1 MLLDYNCDL
10 ILHRT
15 IPLYIGIFDF
25 IVNTGNTREMENN
38 DRQIELKFQK
48 FFTANFPK
56 VKNFAQMLL
65 KSEAEAE
72 DVAQDV
78 FCKLWLQP
86 EIWLD
91 TDRDLDNYIFIMTRN
106 IVLNIFKHQQIEQ
119 EYQDEVIE
127 KTFLY
132 ELTEKEEVLNNVYYK
147 EMLMIIQLT
156 LEKMPKRRRLI
167 FELSRFRGLSHK
179 EIADKLDVSIR
190 TIEHQVYLA
199 LIELKKILILFL
211 FFSNIFK

>member
-1 MLLDYNCDL
+1 
-10 ILHRT
+10 
-15 IPLYIGIFDF
+15 
-25 IVNTGNTREMENN
+25 MENI
-38 DRQIELKFQK
+38 DRQNEMKFQR

-91 TDRDLDNYIFIMTRN
+91 NDKELDGYIFIMTRN
-106 IVLNIFKHQQIEQ
+106 IILNIFKHQQIEQ
-119 EYQDEVIE
+119 EYQEEAFDKAI
-127 KTFLY
+127 LY
-132 ELTEKEEVLNNVYYK
+132 ELTDREEILNNVYYK
-147 EMLMIIQLT
+147 ELLMIVQLT

-179 EIADKLDVSIR
+179 EIAEKLDVSIR
-190 TIEHQVYLA
+190 TIEHQIYLA
-199 LIELKKILILFL
+199 LIELKKTLLVFVFFL
-211 FFSNIFK
+211 QYF

>member
-1 MLLDYNCDL
+1 M
-10 ILHRT
+10 
-15 IPLYIGIFDF
+15 PLYIGIIDF
-25 IVNTGNTREMENN
+25 IVNTGNTREMEND

-91 TDRDLDNYIFIMTRN
+91 TDKDLDNYLFILTRN

-119 EYQDEVIE
+119 EYQDEVVE
-127 KTFLY
+127 RTFLY
-132 ELTEKEEVLNNVYYK
+132 ELTEKEEILNNVYYK
-147 EMLMIIQLT
+147 EMLMIVQLT

-167 FELSRFRGLSHK
+167 FKLSRFKGLSHK

-190 TIEHQVYLA
+190 TIEHQVYLV
-199 LIELKKILILFL
+199 LIELKKILVLFI

>member
-1 MLLDYNCDL
+1 M
-10 ILHRT
+10 
-15 IPLYIGIFDF
+15 PLYIGIIDF
-25 IVNTGNTREMENN
+25 IVNTGNTREMEND

-91 TDRDLDNYIFIMTRN
+91 TDKDLDNYLFILTRN

-119 EYQDEVIE
+119 EYQDEVVE
-127 KTFLY
+127 RTFLY
-132 ELTEKEEVLNNVYYK
+132 ELTEKEEILNNVYYK

-167 FELSRFRGLSHK
+167 FKLSRFKGLSHK

-199 LIELKKILILFL
+199 LIELKKILVLFI

>member
-1 MLLDYNCDL
+1 
-10 ILHRT
+10 
-15 IPLYIGIFDF
+15 
-25 IVNTGNTREMENN
+25 MENN
-38 DRQIELKFQK
+38 DRQIELKFQS

-65 KSEAEAE
+65 KSDAEAE

-78 FCKLWLQP
+78 FCKLWLQR

-91 TDRDLDNYIFIMTRN
+91 TDRDLDNYLFILTRN

-119 EYQDEVIE
+119 EYQDEVVE
-127 KTFLY
+127 RTLLY
-132 ELTEKEEVLNNVYYK
+132 ELTEKEEILNNVYYK
-147 EMLMIIQLT
+147 EMLMIVQLT

-167 FELSRFRGLSHK
+167 FILSRFKGLSHK

-211 FFSNIFK
+211 FFLKYF

>member
-1 MLLDYNCDL
+1 
-10 ILHRT
+10 
-15 IPLYIGIFDF
+15 
-25 IVNTGNTREMENN
+25 MENN
-38 DRQIELKFQK
+38 DKQIELKFQR
-48 FFTANFPK
+48 FFIANFPK

-86 EIWLD
+86 ELWLD
-91 TDRDLDNYIFIMTRN
+91 NDKELDNYIFIMTRN
-106 IVLNIFKHQQIEQ
+106 IVLNIFKHQQVEQ
-119 EYQDEVIE
+119 DYQEEIME
-127 KTFLY
+127 KTLLY

-147 EMLMIIQLT
+147 EMLMIVQLT
-156 LEKMPKRRRLI
+156 LEKMPKRRRMI

-179 EIADKLDVSIR
+179 EIADKLEVSIR

-199 LIELKKILILFL
+199 LIDLKKILLLFI
-211 FFSNIFK
+211 FFSNIFKQYLRGGCI

>member
-1 MLLDYNCDL
+1 
-10 ILHRT
+10 
-15 IPLYIGIFDF
+15 
-25 IVNTGNTREMENN
+25 MENN
-38 DRQIELKFQK
+38 DKQIELKFQK

-65 KSEAEAE
+65 KSEIEAE

-91 TDRDLDNYIFIMTRN
+91 NDKELDNYIFIMTRN

-132 ELTEKEEVLNNVYYK
+132 ELTEKEEILNNVYYK

-156 LEKMPKRRRLI
+156 LEKMPKRRKLI

-179 EIADKLDVSIR
+179 EIADKLDVSTR

-199 LIELKKILILFL
+199 LIELKKILLLFV
-211 FFSNIFK
+211 FFSQIFLSSLCTVVVFSI

>member
-1 MLLDYNCDL
+1 
-10 ILHRT
+10 
-15 IPLYIGIFDF
+15 
-25 IVNTGNTREMENN
+25 MENSN
-38 DRQIELKFQK
+38 KQIELKFQR
-48 FFTANFPK
+48 FFTVNFPK
-56 VKNFAQMLL
+56 VKRFAQMLL

-91 TDRDLDNYIFIMTRN
+91 NDKDLDNYLFIMTRN
-106 IVLNIFKHQQIEQ
+106 IVLNIFKHQQIQQ

-127 KTFLY
+127 KTLLY
-132 ELTEKEEVLNNVYYK
+132 ELTEKEDILDNIYYR

-167 FELSRFRGLSHK
+167 FELSRFKGLSHK
-179 EIADKLDVSIR
+179 EIAENLGVSIR

-199 LIELKKILILFL
+199 LIELKKVLL
-211 FFSNIFK
+211 FFIFFSSIFK

>member
-1 MLLDYNCDL
+1 
-10 ILHRT
+10 
-15 IPLYIGIFDF
+15 
-25 IVNTGNTREMENN
+25 
-38 DRQIELKFQK
+38 
-48 FFTANFPK
+48 
-56 VKNFAQMLL
+56 MLL

-91 TDRDLDNYIFIMTRN
+91 TDKDLDNYLFILTRN

-127 KTFLY
+127 KTILY
-132 ELTEKEEVLNNVYYK
+132 ELAEKEEVLNNVYYK

-199 LIELKKILILFL
+199 LIELKKILILFI
-211 FFSNIFK
+211 FFLKYF

>member
-1 MLLDYNCDL
+1 
-10 ILHRT
+10 
-15 IPLYIGIFDF
+15 
-25 IVNTGNTREMENN
+25 MENN
-38 DRQIELKFQK
+38 DRQIELKFQG

-127 KTFLY
+127 KTILY

-147 EMLMIIQLT
+147 EMLMIIRLT

-199 LIELKKILILFL
+199 LIELKKILILFI
-211 FFSNIFK
+211 FFLKYF

>member
-1 MLLDYNCDL
+1 MQFN
-10 ILHRT
+10 ILHWV

>member
-1 MLLDYNCDL
+1 MA
-10 ILHRT
+10 
-15 IPLYIGIFDF
+15 
-25 IVNTGNTREMENN
+25 NN
-38 DRQIELKFQK
+38 DKQTELKFQR

-65 KSEAEAE
+65 KSEADAE

-86 EIWLD
+86 ELWLD
-91 TDRDLDNYIFIMTRN
+91 NDKELDNYIFIMTRN
-106 IVLNIFKHQQIEQ
+106 IVLNIFKHQQVEQ
-119 EYQDEVIE
+119 EYQSEVIE
-127 KTFLY
+127 KTLLY
-132 ELTEKEEVLNNVYYK
+132 ELTEKEEILNNVYYK

-190 TIEHQVYLA
+190 TIEHQIYLA
-199 LIELKKILILFL
+199 LIELKKVLLFFI
-211 FFSNIFK
+211 FFSNILSSVCVIIVFSI

>member
-1 MLLDYNCDL
+1 M
-10 ILHRT
+10 
-15 IPLYIGIFDF
+15 PLYIGIIDF
-25 IVNTGNTREMENN
+25 IVNTGNTREMEND

-91 TDRDLDNYIFIMTRN
+91 TDKDLDNYLFILTRN

-119 EYQDEVIE
+119 EYQDEVVE
-127 KTFLY
+127 RTFLY
-132 ELTEKEEVLNNVYYK
+132 ELTEKEEILNNVYYK
-147 EMLMIIQLT
+147 EMLMIVQLT

-167 FELSRFRGLSHK
+167 FKLSRFKGLSHK

-199 LIELKKILILFL
+199 LIELKKVLLFFI

>member
-1 MLLDYNCDL
+1 
-10 ILHRT
+10 
-15 IPLYIGIFDF
+15 
-25 IVNTGNTREMENN
+25 MENN
-38 DRQIELKFQK
+38 DKQIELKFQK
-48 FFTANFPK
+48 FFTLNFPK

-65 KSEAEAE
+65 KSETDAE

-86 EIWLD
+86 ELWLD
-91 TDRDLDNYIFIMTRN
+91 NDKELDNYIFIMTRN
-106 IVLNIFKHQQIEQ
+106 IVLNIFKHQQVEQ
-119 EYQDEVIE
+119 EYQS
-127 KTFLY
+127 
-132 ELTEKEEVLNNVYYK
+132 ELVEKEEILNNVYYK

-199 LIELKKILILFL
+199 LIELKKVLL
-211 FFSNIFK
+211 FFIFFLQYF

>member
-1 MLLDYNCDL
+1 M
-10 ILHRT
+10 
-15 IPLYIGIFDF
+15 PLYIGIIDF
-25 IVNTGNTREMENN
+25 IVNTENTREMEND

-91 TDRDLDNYIFIMTRN
+91 TDKDLDNYLFILTRN

-119 EYQDEVIE
+119 EYQDEVVE
-127 KTFLY
+127 RTFLY
-132 ELTEKEEVLNNVYYK
+132 ELTEKEEILNNVYYK
-147 EMLMIIQLT
+147 EMLMIVQLT

-167 FELSRFRGLSHK
+167 FKLSRFKGLSHK

-199 LIELKKILILFL
+199 LIELKKILVLFI

>member
-1 MLLDYNCDL
+1 MQFN
-10 ILHRT
+10 ILHWA

-199 LIELKKILILFL
+199 LIELKKILILFI
-211 FFSNIFK
+211 FFLKYF

>member
-1 MLLDYNCDL
+1 
-10 ILHRT
+10 
-15 IPLYIGIFDF
+15 
-25 IVNTGNTREMENN
+25 MENN

-56 VKNFAQMLL
+56 VKNLAQMLL

-127 KTFLY
+127 KTILY
-132 ELTEKEEVLNNVYYK
+132 ELAEKEEVLNNVYYK

-199 LIELKKILILFL
+199 LIELKKILILFI

>member
-1 MLLDYNCDL
+1 
-10 ILHRT
+10 
-15 IPLYIGIFDF
+15 
-25 IVNTGNTREMENN
+25 MEND

-91 TDRDLDNYIFIMTRN
+91 TDKDLDNYLFILTRN

-119 EYQDEVIE
+119 EYQDEVVE
-127 KTFLY
+127 RTFLY

-147 EMLMIIQLT
+147 EMLMIVQLT

-167 FELSRFRGLSHK
+167 FKLSRFKGLSHK

-199 LIELKKILILFL
+199 LIELKKILVLFI
-211 FFSNIFK
+211 FSQIFLSSLCGVVVFSI

>member
-1 MLLDYNCDL
+1 MFLC
-10 ILHRT
+10 
-15 IPLYIGIFDF
+15 IGIFDF

-91 TDRDLDNYIFIMTRN
+91 TDRDLDNYI
-106 IVLNIFKHQQIEQ
+106 L
-119 EYQDEVIE
+119 
-127 KTFLY
+127 
-132 ELTEKEEVLNNVYYK
+132 
-147 EMLMIIQLT
+147 
-156 LEKMPKRRRLI
+156 
-167 FELSRFRGLSHK
+167 
-179 EIADKLDVSIR
+179 
-190 TIEHQVYLA
+190 
-199 LIELKKILILFL
+199 
-211 FFSNIFK
+211 

>member
-1 MLLDYNCDL
+1 M
-10 ILHRT
+10 
-15 IPLYIGIFDF
+15 PLYIGIIDF
-25 IVNTGNTREMENN
+25 IVNTGNTREMEND

-91 TDRDLDNYIFIMTRN
+91 TDKDLDKYLFILTSN

-119 EYQDEVIE
+119 EYQDEVVE
-127 KTFLY
+127 RTFLY
-132 ELTEKEEVLNNVYYK
+132 ELTEKEEILNNVYYK
-147 EMLMIIQLT
+147 EMLMIVQLT

-167 FELSRFRGLSHK
+167 FKLSRFKGLSHK

-199 LIELKKILILFL
+199 LIELKKILVLFI